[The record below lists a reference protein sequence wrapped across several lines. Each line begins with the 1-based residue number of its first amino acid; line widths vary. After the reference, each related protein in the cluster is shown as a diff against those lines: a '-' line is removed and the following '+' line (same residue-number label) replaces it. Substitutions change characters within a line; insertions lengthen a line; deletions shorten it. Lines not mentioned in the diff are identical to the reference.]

1 MKSPIDEVQLL
12 LIKRFGNNWRILW
25 GSVYVTITYFDKVT
39 SSHSNTNVYLGR
51 LIDEELLDTIRG
63 FGKY

>member
-25 GSVYVTITYFDKVT
+25 GSVYVTITSFDRVT
-39 SSHSNTNVYLGR
+39 SSRSSTNVYLGR
-51 LIDEELLDTIRG
+51 LLDEELLETIRG
-63 FGKY
+63 FGSH